1 MDLFLIIVLFL
12 ALSSPV
18 LAIILYKIAKKNKL
32 TVTNLSL
39 ENDNLKK
46 ERDSLTNQLIE
57 SDKKIAQAIREH
69 SELEGRAAPYGNM
82 QNYTARYWMQRKRLR
97 QPTL

>member
-1 MDLFLIIVLFL
+1 MDLFLLIVLFL
-12 ALSSPV
+12 ALSSLV

-46 ERDSLTNQLIE
+46 TE
-57 SDKKIAQAIREH
+57 
-69 SELEGRAAPYGNM
+69 
-82 QNYTARYWMQRKRLR
+82 
-97 QPTL
+97 TL